1 MFDAILNT
9 IPYPRGGGGGIKNS
23 GSVPNKIKIEKKLTQ
38 QNH

>member
-9 IPYPRGGGGGIKNS
+9 IPYPRGGGGIKNS
-23 GSVPNKIKIEKKLTQ
+23 GSVSNKIKIEKKLTQ